1 MFNSYASTHP
11 LSPWDWAGVVV
22 VVVGEDVSF
31 FYLSIQGLSLSRY
44 THTLAASSIPF
55 QFFCFCAFP
64 GAFISFLPAACSS
77 SSPPLSVHCCCGNP
91 AVWAR
96 EQITYPCMI
105 MHYDH
110 RNIQVKSW
118 SPCAIYQVNADL
130 KLRFRSY
137 KHQNTD
143 ISRLIAIECYHQF

>member
-1 MFNSYASTHP
+1 MP
-11 LSPWDWAGVVV
+11 PP
-22 VVVGEDVSF
+22 
-31 FYLSIQGLSLSRY
+31 
-44 THTLAASSIPF
+44 TL
-55 QFFCFCAFP
+55 CLP
-64 GAFISFLPAACSS
+64 GTGGGGGGGWGRRFISFTFPFRVCLSHGTLTHLQLLVFLSNFSASAPFRGLSFLSFPAACSS
-77 SSPPLSVHCCCGNP
+77 SFPPLSVYCCCGNT

-96 EQITYPCMI
+96 EQIKYPRVI

-130 KLRFRSY
+130 KLRFRYY